1 MGAGVVVVTIG
12 FLFPWSTRFSE
23 NRGIDER
30 TGYAKRGFTFKTR
43 KRKIVV
49 TKDLGYSQELLTET
63 HHEKP

>member
-12 FLFPWSTRFSE
+12 FLFPWSTQFSE
-23 NRGIDER
+23 SRGIDER
-30 TGYAKRGFTFKTR
+30 NGYAKRGFTFKTR

-49 TKDLGYSQELLTET
+49 TKDLGYSPELLTET